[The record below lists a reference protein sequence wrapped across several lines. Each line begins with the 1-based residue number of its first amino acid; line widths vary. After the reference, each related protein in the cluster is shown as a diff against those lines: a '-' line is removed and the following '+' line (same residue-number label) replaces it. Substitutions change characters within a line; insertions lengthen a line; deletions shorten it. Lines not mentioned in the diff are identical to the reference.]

1 MSTIW
6 TFVRIKHKHTLYR
19 GKDFM
24 KTFWKSFREEAKNII
39 YFEKKMVAVVK
50 RRTKIKSR
58 CKSILYSWKTN
69 LRKAL
74 KSINNQRVRDHCH
87 YTGKYRS
94 AAYSIGNLKLNVPN
108 EIPVAFHNSSK
119 YYYLFIILIK
129 LAKEL
134 ANNFQEKFYCL
145 GENTEKYK
153 TFPVPIEKKVTNI
166 DKDGN
171 ESIVT
176 ISPKMR
182 FIDSARFMA
191 I

>member
-1 MSTIW
+1 
-6 TFVRIKHKHTLYR
+6 
-19 GKDFM
+19 M

-39 YFEKKMVAVVK
+39 YFEKKIVAVVK

-108 EIPVAFHNSSK
+108 EIPVAFHNISK

-134 ANNFQEKFYCL
+134 ANNFQEKFYCF

-176 ISPKMR
+176 ISSKMR